1 MPIQLKLGL
10 EVIHSYKRLAY
21 TPWHAIAEFVDNS
34 TQSYFNNRKDLD
46 IAYGK
51 VGEQLTIGIVYDRP
65 SGLLRIS
72 DNAMGM
78 SPAEL
83 TKALIVGIPPDNT
96 SGRSKYG
103 MGMKTAAC
111 WLGNKWTIRTKR
123 LMAPQEHT
131 ITIDVAEVGSG
142 NNDLPHSINEKISK
156 DLHYTVIEISNLN
169 QNFHGRTQ
177 GKIQDFLRSMYRQDL
192 RNGNVSIEWQGN
204 PLRWDDSDYHF
215 LSAPDG
221 TNYKREF
228 SFAAA
233 GRDVHGWV
241 GVLSSGGRARAGFSV
256 LNADR
261 VVKGWP
267 DSWRPETLYGQLQGS
282 NDLVNQRL
290 VGEIHL
296 DGFEVSHTKDDIL
309 WFGDEEDEVQERLK
323 EICAEYVAVAKTFRK
338 RGETEGGPTQ
348 LETEAAIDELKR
360 ELSTGEIRDIVALEE
375 VPTPDSVHQMK
386 LPLVAAANS
395 REPTYTANMG
405 NLEVLGYLMD
415 DGSFNDPYVAIES
428 TRPGRVMIMINTSH
442 PHWSQLQGSE
452 GVLNYLRHCTYDAIA
467 EWKARAKSAALDPD
481 TIKILKDGLLRNP
494 VDLKMAQEEPVTQ
507 ATG

>member
-34 TQSYFNNRKDLD
+34 TQSYFDNQAELD
-46 IAYGK
+46 IEYGEA
-51 VGEQLTIGIVYDRP
+51 GQQLTIGIVYERQT
-65 SGLLRIS
+65 GLLRIS

-78 SPAEL
+78 SYEEL
-83 TKALIVGIPPDNT
+83 TSALIVGIPPDST

-111 WLGNKWTIRTKR
+111 WLGNNWTVRTKR
-123 LMAPQEHT
+123 LGSSQEHT
-131 ITIDVAEVGSG
+131 ITIDVGEVGSG
-142 NNDLPHSINEKISK
+142 NNDLPHSINEKISQ
-156 DLHYTVIEISNLN
+156 DLHYTVIEIRNLN

-192 RNGNVSIEWQGN
+192 RKGNVSIEWQGN
-204 PLRWDDSDYHF
+204 PLHWDDSDYDF

-221 TNYKREF
+221 TDYKMEF
-228 SFAAA
+228 SFTVAEK
-233 GRDVHGWV
+233 DVHGWV
-241 GVLSSGGRARAGFSV
+241 GVLSRGSRARAGFSV

-267 DSWRPETLYGQLQGS
+267 DSWRPESLYGQLQGS

-290 VGEIHL
+290 IGEIHL

-323 EICAEYVAVAKTFRK
+323 EICAEYVAVARTSRK
-338 RGETEGGPTQ
+338 GGEPEGGPTQ

-360 ELSTGEIRDIVALEE
+360 ELSTGEIRDLVALEE
-375 VPTPDSVHQMK
+375 VPTPDSVQQMM
-386 LPLVAAANS
+386 LPLVSAAKS
-395 REPTYTANMG
+395 REPTYTSNMG
-405 NLEVLGYLMD
+405 NLEILGYLMD

-428 TRPGRVMIMINTSH
+428 TKPGRVMIMINTNH

-467 EWKARAKSAALDPD
+467 EWKARSKSAALDPD

-494 VDLKMAQEEPVTQ
+494 VDLKMAQDEPPIQ
-507 ATG
+507 ATR